1 MLWGSAFLAVPFGVS
16 LVKQKRIRVNITAV
30 ILIAFVLVFMI
41 PEIAAGQRP
50 TYRLL
55 FAPLAFLLGYNYF
68 TSITEKDI
76 VFCYLV
82 IAIGMAMHVALS
94 IALTISRVGFR
105 TGHIAIFTDIWS
117 RTATTTTG
125 LMSNFVLFLPLF
137 VFALAKRERYYL
149 LVPFS
154 LLGVVF
160 GVLTGNRSTLI
171 LFVVATVVGL
181 LVSFFNHE
189 YKISGI
195 TITVIIALLLF
206 VLLSYSFNWFGIR
219 RMYDNSY
226 LAYRFSINSENGDSL
241 FQTGRWDTKIKYIS
255 KMLDYPWGGGG
266 LHREV
271 GSYAH
276 DIWLDTWSSGGL
288 PAFLLLT
295 VYLAAFIYRVVKFII
310 HAEEVSTKILF
321 ASFLVI
327 IMMQYFVEPILNGA
341 PWLFVSAC
349 LLDGLISQ
357 YFAQNNNRSVRVV

>member
-1 MLWGSAFLAVPFGVS
+1 MLWGSAFLAVPFGVF

-30 ILIAFVLVFMI
+30 ILIVFVLVFMI

-76 VFCYLV
+76 VSCYLV
-82 IAIGMAMHVALS
+82 IAIGMAVHVVLS
-94 IALTISRVGFR
+94 IALTVSRVGFK

-137 VFALAKRERYYL
+137 VFALAKRGRYYL
-149 LVPFS
+149 LIPFS
-154 LLGVVF
+154 LLGIVF

-171 LFVVATVVGL
+171 LFVVATVIGV
-181 LVSFFNHE
+181 LVSIINRE

-195 TITVIIALLLF
+195 TIAVIVGLLLF
-206 VLLSYSFNWFGIR
+206 VFLSYSFNWFGIR
-219 RMYDNSY
+219 AMYDNSY
-226 LAYRFSINSENGDSL
+226 LAYRFNFNSENGDSL
-241 FQTGRWDTKIKYIS
+241 FQTGRWDTKSSYIS

-288 PAFLLLT
+288 PAFVLIT
-295 VYLAAFIYRVVKFII
+295 VYLATFIYRMIKFII
-310 HAEEVSTKILF
+310 YAEEVSTKILF

-341 PWLFVSAC
+341 PLLFISAS
-349 LLDGLISQ
+349 LFDGMISQ
-357 YFAQNNNRSVRVV
+357 YFAQNSSSSVKAV